1 MIDPIIEIKG
11 SLKDLKKENQLVKQI
26 RDELHSS
33 FPSDIHSVK
42 MNVDLINQICN
53 AIENMSGRKKINKLE
68 LFMKIYNS
76 TFGQINVQDQEAVTN
91 IIEYLHDKGKIK
103 SQSLLSKLYRFL
115 KSFLVKK

>member
-1 MIDPIIEIKG
+1 MVDPIIEIKG
-11 SLKDLKKENQLVKQI
+11 SLKDLKKENLLVKQRI

-33 FPSDIHSVK
+33 FPSDIQSVK

-76 TFGQINVQDQEAVTN
+76 SFGQIDAKDQEYVTN
-91 IIEYLHDKGKIK
+91 IIEHLHGKGKIK
-103 SQSLLSKLYRFL
+103 AQSLLSKIFRFL
-115 KSFLVKK
+115 KFMLQ